1 MMRTLRIYSLS
12 FLCDMQRVNDVYPVV
27 HFIYFIPGTYSSY
40 SWESVLFN
48 HLPPAGRVP
57 PAASGNRDA
66 NLFFCEFLR
75 RLVWEV

>member
-1 MMRTLRIYSLS
+1 MRTLRIYSLT

-27 HFIYFIPGTYSSY
+27 HFIPGTYSSY
-40 SWESVLFN
+40 NWESVLFN
-48 HLPPAGRVP
+48 HLPPAGGGVPP

-66 NLFFCEFLR
+66 DLFFCEFLR